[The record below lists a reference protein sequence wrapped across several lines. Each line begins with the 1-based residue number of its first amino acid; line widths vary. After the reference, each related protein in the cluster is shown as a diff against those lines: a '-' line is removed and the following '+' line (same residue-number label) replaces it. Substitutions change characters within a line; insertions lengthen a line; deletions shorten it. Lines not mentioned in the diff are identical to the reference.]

1 MDPHASVM
9 SRQSPPL
16 GPIRRR
22 SKQRTSP
29 VGVEDWSARRPWAE
43 SDRGQ
48 GQVGAFYSSTPDRE
62 TAIRGMATVDISHRN
77 LDVTGREGLTSGT
90 RAGSGPLRH
99 EQLAGSA
106 GPAHSHPTP
115 QFSLPNP
122 LEVRTG
128 YDFGHHGQH
137 TSYSYPAQS
146 PIHENGHPHQEQ
158 HSTFNYASQ
167 SQSHGHSQP
176 AHAQHGHAPPSYH
189 HSHQNGVQGWYGN
202 SSSQAQEAPA
212 ASNYVHTTSGGR
224 SPDSTHQ
231 SRLGLR
237 TSSPPFTAPL
247 LQAEISQLATATP
260 QQLGPHSPPV
270 PRDLS
275 HLLHHS
281 DEPRAPD
288 SLNGARQSHYG
299 VASYDP
305 VRAHRYPQ
313 HQQSPGFSSQTP
325 SSEPAHSRVDA
336 SVPVSV
342 NTSGVSTGALSFS
355 TSPVHPQVTST
366 YGHGYADHHKPQLP
380 AVSADPGLAA
390 PRASP
395 TYTHPNYNAASS
407 SGNYQL
413 SPAESHRTPRDG
425 GYAGQGH
432 QHSVGD
438 GQECW
443 LMMGP
448 GTSSG
453 EESSPPQHT
462 PDQNGYQHSQ
472 IAESAVIPLLT
483 SNGNGEAW
491 VDTSAGMSRQEIEPA
506 AHAQQG
512 QAKTSPTPSG
522 KGRKAGLKK
531 TRGKFTDE
539 KRLETARTRK
549 NGACIR
555 CKCQRVR
562 CDPTDP
568 DDPSAPCQSCLKVNQ
583 HSKKM
588 IHACIC
594 RRYRL
599 TDMVLSRQG
608 GLGMTTR
615 WSGTL
620 MKDVS
625 DRVDDLVRIVELKIF
640 YSHHPQRLDLYHYPI
655 RFAVHR
661 FRPKEGDV
669 LHRRWKTRDNVPMI
683 TEMTPFALNDINQS
697 AADLDQFISDHV
709 FEAMRAAVQDS
720 ELIVRETYEMAI
732 DYFRSLEPEHEERIF
747 LGHLF
752 RLWFAMRLT
761 TGSAYISGQDK
772 LDMFPEAHPDYPLG
786 ERISLPR
793 MITAQVDSILST
805 KFLKPGTTKV
815 TKCLEKFLRSND
827 PAYWFSLYLSIFIIL
842 HEISVATKDRGRYA
856 RDNQL
861 PTRFS
866 LPSVVREQHFGAN
879 NLLAHWHY
887 YKTEIDPSNVESWK
901 LHKSSMGRMTQAQ
914 RSFVWRW
921 WHWMRRPGMLESLCP
936 DGQREQEARWEDPLF
951 FACQIYMPGWREK
964 AVYQG
969 Y

>member
-1 MDPHASVM
+1 MDPYASVI
-9 SRQSPPL
+9 SRHSPLL

-29 VGVEDWSARRPWAE
+29 VGVEDWSARRPWVE

-48 GQVGAFYSSTPDRE
+48 GQGGAFYPTTLDRE
-62 TAIRGMATVDISHRN
+62 TAIRGMATVDISHRS
-77 LDVTGREGLTSGT
+77 LDATGRESLTSGNRT
-90 RAGSGPLRH
+90 GSGPFRH
-99 EQLAGSA
+99 EQLPGSA
-106 GPAHSHPTP
+106 GPSNFHPAP

-122 LEVRTG
+122 LERTG
-128 YDFGHHGQH
+128 YAFGHQGQH

-146 PIHENGHPHQEQ
+146 PIHENGHPQE

-167 SQSHGHSQP
+167 SQTHGHSQP
-176 AHAQHGHAPPSYH
+176 SHAQHGHTPPSYH

-202 SSSQAQEAPA
+202 SASQTQEAPA
-212 ASNYVHTTSGGR
+212 ASNYVHTASGGR
-224 SPDSTHQ
+224 SPDSIHQ
-231 SRLGLR
+231 SRLALR
-237 TSSPPFTAPL
+237 TSPPPFTAPL
-247 LQAEISQLATATP
+247 LQAEISQLATAPP
-260 QQLGPHSPPV
+260 QQPPPHSPPV

-288 SLNGARQSHYG
+288 SSNGARQSHFG

-305 VRAHRYPQ
+305 VRADRYPQ
-313 HQQSPGFSSQTP
+313 NHQSPSFSSQPP
-325 SSEPAHSRVDA
+325 SSDPVHSRADTT
-336 SVPVSV
+336 VPVGS
-342 NTSGVSTGALSFS
+342 GALGFA
-355 TSPVHPQVTST
+355 TSPVHSHVTSA
-366 YGHGYADHHKPQLP
+366 YGHGYADDSHRESQLP
-380 AVSADPGLAA
+380 AVSADPALAA

-395 TYTHPNYNAASS
+395 TYTHPNENPTSS
-407 SGNYQL
+407 SGGYQL
-413 SPAESHRTPRDG
+413 SPPDSHRTPREG
-425 GYAGQGH
+425 GYAGQGQ
-432 QHSVGD
+432 QHNVGD
-438 GQECW
+438 GQEYW
-443 LMMGP
+443 FTMAS
-448 GTSSG
+448 GTSSS
-453 EESSPPQHT
+453 EENSPPQHT
-462 PDQNGYQHSQ
+462 PDQNGYQHGQMATST
-472 IAESAVIPLLT
+472 VIPLLA

-491 VDTSAGMSRQEIEPA
+491 VDTSAEMSRQEIEPA
-506 AHAQQG
+506 AQAQHDP
-512 QAKTSPTPSG
+512 AKESPAPGG
-522 KGRKAGLKK
+522 KGRKAGKK

-583 HSKKM
+583 NSKKM

-599 TDMVLSRQG
+599 TEMVLSRQG

-625 DRVDDLVRIVELKIF
+625 DRVDDLVRTVELKIF
-640 YSHHPQRLDLYHYPI
+640 YSHHPQRPDLYHYPI

-697 AADLDQFISDHV
+697 AADLEQFIGDHV

-747 LGHLF
+747 LGNLF
-752 RLWFAMRLT
+752 KLWFAMRLT

-772 LDMFPEAHPDYPLG
+772 LDMFSETHPDYPLG

-827 PAYWFSLYLSIFIIL
+827 SAYWFSLYLSIFIIL

-901 LHKSSMGRMTQAQ
+901 LHKSSMGRMSQSQ
-914 RSFVWRW
+914 RNFVWRW

>member
-1 MDPHASVM
+1 MDPYASVM
-9 SRQSPPL
+9 SRYSPQL

-29 VGVEDWSARRPWAE
+29 VGAEDWSARRPWAE

-48 GQVGAFYSSTPDRE
+48 GQVGAFYPTTLDRD
-62 TAIRGMATVDISHRN
+62 TVMRGTATVDIGYRSF
-77 LDVTGREGLTSGT
+77 DVTGRGSLTSGS

-99 EQLAGSA
+99 EQLAGPA
-106 GPAHSHPTP
+106 GPSHSYSAP
-115 QFSLPNP
+115 QFNP
-122 LEVRTG
+122 PETRTVH
-128 YDFGHHGQH
+128 DFGHHGQH
-137 TSYSYPAQS
+137 TSYSYPVQS
-146 PIHENGHPHQEQ
+146 PIHENGHPTREQ

-167 SQSHGHSQP
+167 SQTHGNSQP
-176 AHAQHGHAPPSYH
+176 SHAQHGHPPPSYH
-189 HSHQNGVQGWYGN
+189 HGHQNGVQAWYGN
-202 SSSQAQEAPA
+202 SASQTQEAPA

-224 SPDSTHQ
+224 TPDGTHQ
-231 SRLGLR
+231 SRLSLR
-237 TSSPPFTAPL
+237 TSPPPFTAPV
-247 LQAEISQLATATP
+247 LQAEISQLATAP
-260 QQLGPHSPPV
+260 AQQPLPHSPPV

-288 SLNGARQSHYG
+288 SLNGARQSHFG
-299 VASYDP
+299 VTSYDP
-305 VRAHRYPQ
+305 VRADRYPQ
-313 HQQSPGFSSQTP
+313 HHESPAFSAQPP
-325 SSEPAHSRVDA
+325 SSDAAHSRVDTTL
-336 SVPVSV
+336 PVSTS
-342 NTSGVSTGALSFS
+342 TSGVGSGALAFA
-355 TSPVHPQVTST
+355 TSPVHPPVTSA
-366 YGHGYADHHKPQLP
+366 YGHGYADHPHHKPQLP
-380 AVSADPGLAA
+380 AVGADPALPA

-395 TYTHPNYNAASS
+395 PYTHSTENYH
-407 SGNYQL
+407 L
-413 SPAESHRTPRDG
+413 SPVDSHRTPRDG
-425 GYAGQGH
+425 GYAGQGQ

-438 GQECW
+438 GQDYW
-443 LMMGP
+443 LMMAP
-448 GTSSG
+448 ATSSSG
-453 EESSPPQHT
+453 ESSPPQHS
-462 PDQNGYQHSQ
+462 PDQNGYQHGQ
-472 IAESAVIPLLT
+472 MTESTVIPLLT
-483 SNGNGEAW
+483 SNGTGEAW
-491 VDTSAGMSRQEIEPA
+491 VDTSVETSRQENEPA
-506 AHAQQG
+506 AHAQHG
-512 QAKTSPTPSG
+512 PANGPAAPSG
-522 KGRKAGLKK
+522 KGRKAGKK

-568 DDPSAPCQSCLKVNQ
+568 DDPTAPCQSCLKVNQ

-588 IHACIC
+588 IHACVC

-599 TDMVLSRQG
+599 TEMVLSRQG

-620 MKDVS
+620 MKDVG
-625 DRVDDLVRIVELKIF
+625 DRVDDLVRVVELKIF
-640 YSHHPQRLDLYHYPI
+640 YSHHPQRLDLCHHPI

-669 LHRRWKTRDNVPMI
+669 LHRKWKTRDNVPMT

-697 AADLDQFISDHV
+697 AADLEQFISDHV
-709 FEAMRAAVQDS
+709 FEAMRSAVQDS
-720 ELIVRETYEMAI
+720 ELIIRETYEMAI
-732 DYFRSLEPEHEERIF
+732 DYFMSLEPDHEERIF

-761 TGSAYISGQDK
+761 TGSAYISGQDR
-772 LDMFPEAHPDYPLG
+772 LDMFPETHPDYPLG
-786 ERISLPR
+786 DRISLPR

-866 LPSVVREQHFGAN
+866 LPSVVRDQHFGAN

-901 LHKSSMGRMTQAQ
+901 LHKSSMGRMSQSQ
-914 RSFVWRW
+914 RVFVWRW
-921 WHWMRRPGMLESLCP
+921 WQWMRRPGMLESLCP

-951 FACQIYMPGWREK
+951 FACQIYMPGWKEK